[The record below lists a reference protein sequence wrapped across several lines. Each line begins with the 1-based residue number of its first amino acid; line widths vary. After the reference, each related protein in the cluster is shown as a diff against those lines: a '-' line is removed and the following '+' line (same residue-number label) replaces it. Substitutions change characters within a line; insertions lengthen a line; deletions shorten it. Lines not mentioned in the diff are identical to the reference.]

1 MTSPLPRP
9 LLRNLAALATEV
21 ATRLDASFVE
31 GCDRLAAAKN
41 SLESALGRE
50 IPAVESADML
60 SQAIVAS
67 FPLVMTRRDV
77 FAVAAPWLLDQA
89 KPWERLVLEEVLG
102 VSSHWL
108 PAEEIQSVLGTEYS
122 VLSTQY
128 LVPGTQHVSPTIPSP
143 NLTHL
148 FEHFLAEHCRLHR
161 KRGGVFYTPPEL
173 VQFITRRVHQQLQE
187 EFGIDRGLADST
199 ILDPAA
205 GTGAFL
211 LGAIDLIHSEFP
223 ANENWSEFVSRNLL
237 PRLHGLEIIPAATL
251 AAQLNIAIKLADT
264 GFAFERP
271 GRIRVEL
278 GNTLADAADFTSQIS
293 NLKSQIFAPLVLL
306 GNPPFSSL
314 SGNRGKW
321 ITNLV
326 HGSSELPGYIVT
338 ANERLGE
345 KKTWLHDDYVK
356 FIRYAQ
362 WLIEETGSGIVGFVT
377 NHGYLDNV
385 TFRLMR
391 SELLRV
397 FNRIEIVDLH
407 GNRKKGET
415 KRGREGFSQEKTCE
429 LEKDDSRKLLPTPS
443 GMVDE
448 NVFGLDQ
455 GVAVSFFRRLPKQT
469 EHASCRVSHSEL
481 WGTREG
487 KLRRLA
493 AEPSLIPTTT
503 ITPTPPNFL
512 FTPAPPPMPPEYASA
527 LRLPDAMPVN
537 TTAPVTARD
546 HFVIA
551 HSREELCRRIAEFR
565 DLTIPDEE
573 IRSRYFTRTRSAKY
587 PPGDTRSWQLPA
599 ARRIIA
605 AEDNWQSFIRRCLYR
620 PFDWRFVFWHK
631 AMIDWPRNAVVDRL
645 PTEEESGV
653 RGQGSDFSPS
663 HLLSPDSCPLT
674 PDPCLLLLS
683 RRQMLPTQPCS
694 FFWMADTLALD
705 GVIRSDNRGSESL
718 FPLYLKSLEKGSPD
732 VTANFA
738 APFITTAAKR
748 LELDWLPSGN
758 GDLKTTFGPE
768 DLLHYIYAL
777 FHSPT
782 YRERYSAELRTD
794 FPRILL
800 PKDKNLFA
808 DLVPRGARLVQWHT
822 LSAPAP
828 AINGVTEDQLQQFRA
843 GGHQPLRPS
852 RQGGTQALDHPLAPY
867 IAATLHEMSAIDDT
881 ILRVGGWPGA
891 FVTLSEHVLLLQTP
905 RASSQAV

>member
-1 MTSPLPRP
+1 MIPPLPRP

-21 ATRLDASFVE
+21 AARLETSFAK
-31 GCDRLAAAKN
+31 GCDRLAAAKA
-41 SLESALGRE
+41 SLQTALGRE
-50 IPAVESADML
+50 IPTGECAVML
-60 SQAIVAS
+60 SQAMVAS
-67 FPLVMTRRDV
+67 FPLVIARKDV
-77 FAVAAPWLLDQA
+77 FAAAAPWLLEQA
-89 KPWERLVLEEVLG
+89 KPWERLVLEEVFG
-102 VSSHWL
+102 VTSHWL
-108 PAEEIQSVLGTEYS
+108 PTDEIQRVLSTEYS
-122 VLSTQY
+122 VLSTQ
-128 LVPGTQHVSPTIPSP
+128 SPD
-143 NLTHL
+143 LTHL

-173 VQFITRRVHQQLQE
+173 VQFITRRVHQQLQQ
-187 EFGIDRGLADST
+187 EFDIERGLADAT

-211 LGAIDLIHSEFP
+211 LGAIDLIHSDFP
-223 ANENWSEFVSRNLL
+223 TGENWSEFVSQNLL
-237 PRLHGLEIIPAATL
+237 PRVHGLEIIPAAAL

-264 GFAFERP
+264 GFDFTRP

-278 GNTLADAADFTSQIS
+278 GNTLADDHSSILQSAIP
-293 NLKSQIFAPLVLL
+293 NLHSPLVLL

-314 SGNRGKW
+314 SDNRGKW
-321 ITNLV
+321 ITDLV
-326 HGSSELPGYIVT
+326 HGSSDRPGYIVT
-338 ANERLGE
+338 ADERLGE

-397 FNRIEIVDLH
+397 FSRIEIVDLH

-415 KRGREGFSQEKTCE
+415 RRGRGGVSPEETLE
-429 LEKDDSRKLLPTPS
+429 REKDDSRKPLPTPS
-443 GMVDE
+443 HMADE

-455 GVAVSFFRRLPKQT
+455 GVAVGFFRRLPKPT
-469 EHASCRVSHSEL
+469 DHVSSKICHSEL
-481 WGTREG
+481 WGTRND

-493 AEPSLIPTTT
+493 TEQNPIPTTI

-512 FTPAPPPMPPEYASA
+512 FTPAPPPMQPEYASA
-527 LRLPDAMPVN
+527 WRLPDAMPLN

-546 HFVIA
+546 HFVVA

-599 ARRIIA
+599 ARRMIA
-605 AEDNWQSFIRRCLYR
+605 AEENWQSFIRRCLYR
-620 PFDWRFVFWHK
+620 PFDWRFVFWHR

-645 PTEEESGV
+645 PAEEESGD
-653 RGQGSDFSPS
+653 RGQETGDRIPLSAFRFP
-663 HLLSPDSCPLT
+663 LSPI
-674 PDPCLLLLS
+674 LLS

-718 FPLYLKSLEKGSPD
+718 FPLYLRSLEDDSAG

-738 APFITTAAKR
+738 APFIATAASR
-748 LELDWLPSGN
+748 LELEWQPNGS

-777 FHSPT
+777 FHSPA
-782 YRERYSAELRTD
+782 YRERYAAELRTD

-808 DLVPRGARLVQWHT
+808 DLVPRGARLVQLHT
-822 LSAPAP
+822 LRAPAP
-828 AINGVTEDQLQQFRA
+828 ALNGVTEDQLQQFRA

-852 RQGGTQALDHPLAPY
+852 RQGSTQGSDHPLAPY
-867 IAATLHEMSAIDDT
+867 IAATLHEMSAIDEA
-881 ILRVGGWPGA
+881 ILRGGGWPNA
-891 FVTLSEHVLLLQTP
+891 FEP
-905 RASSQAV
+905 FGASSTISKNLSPRGLTVTTV

>member
-1 MTSPLPRP
+1 MNPPLPRP

-21 ATRLDASFVE
+21 AARLEASFAE
-31 GCDRLAAAKN
+31 GCERLAVART
-41 SLESALGRE
+41 SLETALGRE
-50 IPAVESADML
+50 IPAAECADML
-60 SQAIVAS
+60 SQAMVAS
-67 FPLVMTRRDV
+67 FPLVMARKDV
-77 FAVAAPWLLDQA
+77 FAVAAPWLLEQA
-89 KPWERLVLEEVLG
+89 KPWERLVLDEVFG
-102 VSSHWL
+102 ITAHWL
-108 PAEEIQSVLGTEYS
+108 RVEEIQQALSTKYS

-128 LVPGTQHVSPTIPSP
+128 LVPGTQQQTPITPHPD
-143 NLTHL
+143 LTHL

-187 EFGIDRGLADST
+187 EFGIERGLADAT

-211 LGAIDLIHSEFP
+211 LGAIDFIHSEFP
-223 ANENWSEFVSRNLL
+223 ASENWSEFVSWNLL
-237 PRLHGLEIIPAATL
+237 PRLHGLEIIPAAVL
-251 AAQLNIAIKLADT
+251 AAQLNIAVKLADT
-264 GFAFERP
+264 GFDFEQP

-278 GNTLADAADFTSQIS
+278 GNTLADDHSS
-293 NLKSQIFAPLVLL
+293 NLQSAILNLQSPLVLL

-321 ITNLV
+321 ITDLV
-326 HGSSELPGYIVT
+326 HGSSDRPGYIVT
-338 ANERLGE
+338 ADERLGE

-391 SELLRV
+391 GELLRV
-397 FNRIEIVDLH
+397 FSRLEIVDLH

-415 KRGREGFSQEKTCE
+415 KRGREGFSREETLE
-429 LEKDDSRKLLPTPS
+429 LGKDDSRKPLPTPS

-455 GVAVSFFRRLPKQT
+455 GVAVGFFRRLPKQT
-469 EHASCRVSHSEL
+469 VHASCRIRHAEL
-481 WGTREG
+481 WGTRED

-493 AEPSLIPTTT
+493 TEQSPIPTTNL
-503 ITPTPPNFL
+503 TPTPPNFL

-527 LRLPDAMPVN
+527 WRLPEAMPVN

-546 HFVIA
+546 HFVVA

-605 AEDNWQSFIRRCLYR
+605 AEDNWQSCIRRCLYR

-631 AMIDWPRNAVVDRL
+631 AMIDWPRTGVVERLQIEDCRLQNAKQSSAICNL
-645 PTEEESGV
+645 KSAI
-653 RGQGSDFSPS
+653 
-663 HLLSPDSCPLT
+663 LI
-674 PDPCLLLLS
+674 S

-694 FFWMADTLALD
+694 FFWIADTLALD

-718 FPLYLKSLEKGSPD
+718 FPLYLKSLEDDSPG

-738 APFITTAAKR
+738 APFIATASSR
-748 LELDWLPSGN
+748 LVLDWLPNGS
-758 GDLKTTFGPE
+758 GDLTTTFGPE

-782 YRERYSAELRTD
+782 YRERYAAELRTD

-800 PKDKNLFA
+800 PKDKSLFG
-808 DLVPRGARLVQWHT
+808 DLVPCGARLVQWHT
-822 LSAPAP
+822 LRAPAP
-828 AINGVTEDQLQQFRA
+828 ALNGVTEFQLQQFRA

-852 RQGGTQALDHPLAPY
+852 RPGSGEVLAHPLAPY
-867 IAATLHEMSAIDDT
+867 IDATVHEMSAIDEA
-881 ILRVGGWPGA
+881 ILRWGGWPNA
-891 FVTLSEHVLLLQTP
+891 FEPFGSAPSIPENLSPKGLTVTTV
-905 RASSQAV
+905 